1 MSTNSALSPRPFS
14 SRTSLLMSSR
24 PTLPRRPLSSLDRFS
39 PRLCRRRATGS
50 RASGPGSLQWLL
62 LRRLLRRRRTSGPR
76 TAGTPATTPAS
87 AAGASSSA
95 SSRRAPSRV
104 PSRRRVPRPLR
115 IRWVRHRQLPWSR
128 SPRSGIS
135 EHQVALSKAFVR
147 CLRL

>member
-1 MSTNSALSPRPFS
+1 MSTNSALSQRRS
-14 SRTSLLMSSR
+14 SPRTSLLMSSR

>member
-1 MSTNSALSPRPFS
+1 MSTSSALSQRRS
-14 SRTSLLMSSR
+14 SPRTSLLMSSR

-95 SSRRAPSRV
+95 SSRRAPSLV

-115 IRWVRHRQLPWSR
+115 RARHRQLPWSR
-128 SPRSGIS
+128 SPQSGTS
-135 EHQVALSKAFVR
+135 ERQVALSKAFVR
-147 CLRL
+147 CLRI